1 MPSQVISLRV
11 STDLLTTLLSHLI
24 ASEAPLPLSKADLIR
39 TCLRDYC
46 RYLSLPI
53 TPATPSSLLTL
64 NTLGRPRT
72 STFGSLPPAASQPSF
87 ADFSAACLSISPTT
101 PASAILA
108 TYRELYPDG
117 EAQPAGAKAG
127 AKAPLDAATS
137 ASITKLLPI
146 LAADSAF
153 SRQTIEEL
161 AANYIT
167 YHPTDTYASTLEA
180 IRTYCLSHSIPFTS
194 SLGGEDTAPLGA
206 ANGGP
211 SDLPNSPDKATI

>member
-87 ADFSAACLSISPTT
+87 DDFSAACLSISPTT
-101 PASAILA
+101 PTSAILA
-108 TYRELYPDG
+108 TYNELYPG
-117 EAQPAGAKAG
+117 VKVQPTEAKAGAKAG
-127 AKAPLDAATS
+127 AKAPLDATTS

-194 SLGGEDTAPLGA
+194 SLSGEDA
-206 ANGGP
+206 A
-211 SDLPNSPDKATI
+211 SDKAPTP

>member
-72 STFGSLPPAASQPSF
+72 STFGSLPAAASQPTF
-87 ADFSAACLSISPTT
+87 ADFSSACLSISPTT
-101 PASAILA
+101 PTSAILA
-108 TYRELYPDG
+108 TYNELYPG
-117 EAQPAGAKAG
+117 VKVQPTG
-127 AKAPLDAATS
+127 AKAPLETPAPTS

-194 SLGGEDTAPLGA
+194 SLSGEDA
-206 ANGGP
+206 A
-211 SDLPNSPDKATI
+211 SDKAPTP

>member
-72 STFGSLPPAASQPSF
+72 STFGSLPLATTPPSF
-87 ADFSAACLSISPTT
+87 DDFSAACLSISPTT
-101 PASAILA
+101 PTSAILA
-108 TYRELYPDG
+108 TYRELYPDV
-117 EAQPAGAKAG
+117 EVQPAGAKAPLETP
-127 AKAPLDAATS
+127 APTS

-167 YHPTDTYASTLEA
+167 YHPSDTYASTIEA

-194 SLGGEDTAPLGA
+194 SLSGEDA
-206 ANGGP
+206 ASAKTP
-211 SDLPNSPDKATI
+211 TP

>member
-72 STFGSLPPAASQPSF
+72 STFGSLPLATTPPSF
-87 ADFSAACLSISPTT
+87 DDFSAACLSISPTT
-101 PASAILA
+101 PTSAILA
-108 TYRELYPDG
+108 TYTELYPG
-117 EAQPAGAKAG
+117 VEVQPAE
-127 AKAPLDAATS
+127 AKAPLETPAPTS

-194 SLGGEDTAPLGA
+194 SLSGEDA
-206 ANGGP
+206 A
-211 SDLPNSPDKATI
+211 SDKAPTP

>member
-72 STFGSLPPAASQPSF
+72 STFGSLPSATTPPSF
-87 ADFSAACLSISPTT
+87 DDFSSACLSISPTT

-108 TYRELYPDG
+108 TYNELYPG
-117 EAQPAGAKAG
+117 VKVQPAEAKAGAKAG
-127 AKAPLDAATS
+127 AKAPSPDAATS

-161 AANYIT
+161 ATNYIT

-194 SLGGEDTAPLGA
+194 SLSGEDA
-206 ANGGP
+206 A
-211 SDLPNSPDKATI
+211 SDKAPTP

>member
-72 STFGSLPPAASQPSF
+72 STFGSLPAATTPPSF
-87 ADFSAACLSISPTT
+87 DDFSSACLSISPTT
-101 PASAILA
+101 PTSAILA
-108 TYRELYPDG
+108 TYRELYPDV
-117 EAQPAGAKAG
+117 EVQPTE
-127 AKAPLDAATS
+127 AKAPLETPAPTS

-194 SLGGEDTAPLGA
+194 SLSSTDPSDTADNVP
-206 ANGGP
+206 P
-211 SDLPNSPDKATI
+211 TQP

>member
-72 STFGSLPPAASQPSF
+72 STFGSLPLAASQPSF
-87 ADFSAACLSISPTT
+87 DDFSAACLSISPTT

-108 TYRELYPDG
+108 TYRELYPDV
-117 EAQPAGAKAG
+117 EAQPAGAKADAKAG
-127 AKAPLDAATS
+127 AKAPLETPAPTS

-194 SLGGEDTAPLGA
+194 SLSGEDA
-206 ANGGP
+206 ASAKTP
-211 SDLPNSPDKATI
+211 TP